1 MKSLLTVVG
10 LFLFLCCGRGSAADL
25 SFVVIQPGQ
34 PGSPEEAQ
42 PVMNVLADYLRERV
56 KADKIQGKYE
66 NRLPEA
72 LELLRREKPRWGI
85 VSLPFYVRHAEGLRL
100 VPVASTRPNGRSKD
114 VWTLMAPRDT
124 AGDWRTLRGTVLGT
138 MLFEPGS
145 AACLLFRVAHR
156 QLPMHFEGTSRPLL
170 AIRRMV
176 NVRPAGKDI
185 SAVVLDSSQVE
196 ALKTL
201 PLAEKLQGIHQS
213 GELPTS
219 PVVSFGPPDE
229 GTRSLVSALMA
240 MKDDEKGRELLQVLQ
255 TDGFGAP
262 DDTLDGLRLKTEDP
276 NGRCPP

>member
-1 MKSLLTVVG
+1 MKNLLIIAG
-10 LFLFLCCGRGSAADL
+10 LFLFLCCSRSDAADL
-25 SFVVIQPGQ
+25 NFVVIQPGQ

-42 PVMNVLADYLRERV
+42 PVMNALADYLKERV
-56 KADKIQGKYE
+56 KADQIEGKYE

-72 LELLRREKPRWGI
+72 LEMLSHGKPRWGI
-85 VSLPFYVRHAEGLRL
+85 VSLPFYVRHAEALQL
-100 VPVASTRPNGRSKD
+100 TPVASTRPNGRSTD

-124 AGDWRTLRGTVLGT
+124 AGDWKILRGTVLGT
-138 MLFEPGS
+138 MLFEPSS

-156 QLPMHFEGTSRPLL
+156 QLPMHLEGTSQPLL
-170 AIRRMV
+170 AIRKMV
-176 NVRPAGKDI
+176 NGGSRGKDI

-201 PLAEKLQGIHQS
+201 PLAEKLQVIHRS
-213 GELPTS
+213 DELPTS

-229 GTRSLVSALMA
+229 GTRRLVSALMA

-262 DDTLDGLRLKTEDP
+262 DDSLDGLRLKSEDQD
-276 NGRCPP
+276 GGCPP